1 MKNRKIVSLLLVG
14 ALMAGMFTVTGCGG
28 SSDGKSSA
36 KGGKT
41 ELEQFSVDYNL
52 AFASY
57 LLVLIPVLLVY
68 LFCQKWIMNGVV
80 AGAVK

>member
-41 ELEQFSVDYNL
+41 EL
-52 AFASY
+52 
-57 LLVLIPVLLVY
+57 
-68 LFCQKWIMNGVV
+68 
-80 AGAVK
+80 

>member
-1 MKNRKIVSLLLVG
+1 MILLRYRVYHKITEREQDRRVR
-14 ALMAGMFTVTGCGG
+14 CGG

-68 LFCQKWIMNGVV
+68 LFCQKWIMIGVV

>member
-1 MKNRKIVSLLLVG
+1 M
-14 ALMAGMFTVTGCGG
+14 
-28 SSDGKSSA
+28 
-36 KGGKT
+36 GGKT